1 MAKHKKVRE
10 PQNLEEA
17 LVIIRKQEAIIAKQA
32 AKFEELEAK
41 SLELSE
47 TVKLLMA
54 RIYGKKSEILTPG
67 QTSLFADSVPEDKNS
82 TDSNSLTETTVKE
95 YVVRR
100 RKKARGVR

>member
-54 RIYGKKSEILTPG
+54 RIYGKKVKFWRQVRLRFLRTQCRKIRTALIRIL
-67 QTSLFADSVPEDKNS
+67 
-82 TDSNSLTETTVKE
+82 
-95 YVVRR
+95 
-100 RKKARGVR
+100 

>member
-1 MAKHKKVRE
+1 MAKHKRVRE

-17 LVIIRKQEAIIAKQA
+17 LAIIRKQEAIIAKQA

-54 RIYGKKSEILTPG
+54 RIYGKK
-67 QTSLFADSVPEDKNS
+67 
-82 TDSNSLTETTVKE
+82 
-95 YVVRR
+95 
-100 RKKARGVR
+100 

>member
-1 MAKHKKVRE
+1 MAKHTKVRE

-54 RIYGKKSEILTPG
+54 RIYGKK
-67 QTSLFADSVPEDKNS
+67 
-82 TDSNSLTETTVKE
+82 VKF
-95 YVVRR
+95 
-100 RKKARGVR
+100 

>member
-1 MAKHKKVRE
+1 MVKHKKVRE

-54 RIYGKKSEILTPG
+54 RIYGKKVKFRRQFRLRFLRTQCRKIRTALIRIL
-67 QTSLFADSVPEDKNS
+67 
-82 TDSNSLTETTVKE
+82 
-95 YVVRR
+95 
-100 RKKARGVR
+100 